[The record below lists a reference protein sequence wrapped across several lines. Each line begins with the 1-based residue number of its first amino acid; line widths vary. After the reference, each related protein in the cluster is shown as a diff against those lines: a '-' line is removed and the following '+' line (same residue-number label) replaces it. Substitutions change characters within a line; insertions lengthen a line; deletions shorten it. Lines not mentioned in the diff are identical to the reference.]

1 MRVLLLHFQAPLMS
15 FGGPQVDQIGP
26 SGQFPTLSQM
36 AGMFGN
42 ALGYDYRQADR
53 VQALQD
59 RLSIASVVLSD
70 GEEIEDYQTVD
81 FGQAHLS
88 APAWTT
94 RGRTEHRAGGPDA
107 RFGTHIRLRR
117 YRADSQVLS
126 AVELDPADS
135 APTVEDLAAALDRP
149 ARPLCLGR
157 KTCVPAGRIVVGV
170 VRDAAGLMA
179 AIRRARAE
187 FPERWAEFGL
197 GKEVDS
203 VPVECPPA
211 DAEIL
216 DGARRQ
222 VVVDQR
228 DWASDLHGGQR
239 VVVRGRLSLAPAETS
254 AGESR

>member
-59 RLSIASVVLSD
+59 RLSIASIVLRD

-81 FGQAHLS
+81 FGQVHLRS
-88 APAWTT
+88 PAWTT
-94 RGRTEHRAGGPDA
+94 RGCTEHRAGGDA

-157 KTCVPAGRIVVGV
+157 KTCVPAARVVVGV
-170 VRDAAGLMA
+170 VQEAAGLTA
-179 AIRRARAE
+179 AIRRAPAE
-187 FPERWAEFGL
+187 FPERWADFGL
-197 GKEVDS
+197 EEGVGS
-203 VPVECPPA
+203 VAAECPPA
-211 DAEIL
+211 DATIL
-216 DGARRQ
+216 EAGRRQ

-239 VVVRGRLSLAPAETS
+239 VVVRGRLTLDTAEASVGEAP
-254 AGESR
+254 